1 MSLTNFISILGAAN
15 SGDTY
20 WIAFDFL
27 TNQFNISMA
36 SMGVT
41 VDDDD
46 NIYISGSN
54 RAQGAQSTDYFG
66 SIIKMDTNGTRQSPI
81 GGWYGA
87 WTSSN
92 PYVSGYISRIHY
104 NSSTDEISAGFRA
117 SVGASWGTYEAL
129 QSWYIRNFSASNLS
143 VSGGLSL
150 SSGRENYD
158 SATASFYHDDGYCHD
173 AVMHPSED
181 IMYGIGYSS
190 GNLFIAATSQGIWGA
205 NSARLSQSSVE
216 YTSGL
221 AIDADGSNLYGS
233 FALLGYFGGSAG
245 QNRVGHILE
254 SLATGGVQQ
263 HDGRYGIYP
272 TANVTNYSFH
282 NGFSAPHVGSDG
294 YVYLAS
300 VFDGWG
306 VNGSFNSA
314 QVFVSKLNPTTL
326 SLVWRKRVVFPTRGN
341 VGFALNYSPNIVSDS
356 QGNVYF
362 HHHADTIQTAT
373 YLTKLN
379 SDGDLEWSLQCD
391 TGVGANQN
399 VINGLGINSK
409 GTPIW
414 KVPSATIKLPPE
426 GPNVIPNGTTYTLQ
440 ATDPVTG
447 TYTYT
452 FNDYTSNISVDTS
465 TTGFGII
472 TSTTSTL
479 NGLANHPQTFNN
491 ENRKVQGWRSE
502 GQPTITEDVEVIP

>member
-20 WIAFDFL
+20 WIAFDRL
-27 TNQFNISMA
+27 YNTTQTALGSH
-36 SMGVT
+36 GVA
-41 VDDDD
+41 VDADD
-46 NIYISGSN
+46 NVFISGMNSE
-54 RAQGAQSTDYFG
+54 QGAQSTNVFA
-66 SIIKMDTNGTRQSPI
+66 SIVKMDADGVRQSPI
-81 GGWYGA
+81 GGWYAA
-87 WTSSN
+87 WSPSN
-92 PYVSGYISRIHY
+92 TGTAAGISKIHY
-104 NSSTDEISAGFRA
+104 NASTDEISAGFRA
-117 SVGASWGTYEAL
+117 SVGNGWGIYNSL
-129 QSWYIRNFSASNLS
+129 LSWYMRNFSASNLAY
-143 VSGGLSL
+143 GGLSL
-150 SSGRENYD
+150 SSGREDYD
-158 SATASFYHDDGYCHD
+158 GATIGFYHNDGYCHD
-173 AVMHPSED
+173 AVMHPSQD

-205 NSARLSQSSVE
+205 NSARLASSSVNH
-216 YTSGL
+216 TSGL
-221 AIDADGSNLYGS
+221 AIDADGANLYGS
-233 FALLGYFGGSAG
+233 FALFSYFGGSAG
-245 QNRVGHILE
+245 QYRIGHVLE

-263 HDGRYGIYP
+263 HDGRYCIYP
-272 TANVTNYSFH
+272 TANVSNYSFH
-282 NGFSAPHVGSDG
+282 NGFSSPHVGSDG

-306 VNGSFNSA
+306 ANGSFNSA

-341 VGFALNYSPNIVSDS
+341 IGQAMQYCPNIVSDS

-362 HHHADTIQTAT
+362 HHHADTDQTKT

-379 SDGDLEWSLQCD
+379 SDGDLQWSLQCD
-391 TGVGANQN
+391 TGFSWQQN

-414 KVPSATIKLPPE
+414 KVPYATIKLPPE
-426 GPNVIPNGTTYTLQ
+426 GPSVIPNGTSYVLQ
-440 ATDPVTG
+440 QTNPSSA

-472 TSTTSTL
+472 TSTTSTI

-491 ENRKVQGWRSE
+491 ENRRAQGFRAE
-502 GQPTITEDVEVIP
+502 GQPTLDEDVKVIP